1 MTKYERAD
9 KAIKAYEACVFT
21 AVGFMNEKTETRI
34 LVLEV
39 DALDACE
46 QAARDRSV
54 NQCTRDYYAK
64 EAAWFRAQQR

>member
-9 KAIKAYEACVFT
+9 AAIKAYEAMVFA
-21 AVGFMNEKTETRI
+21 AVGHNDEATTTRI

-54 NQCTRDYYAK
+54 NQVTRNYYAR
-64 EAAWFRAQQR
+64 EAAWFRAQQS